1 MDIFEDADFVPHLWK
16 LKTPATKNREK
27 SLKIYYRRHKRP

>member
-16 LKTPATKNREK
+16 TQNTSYYEKQRKEFKN
-27 SLKIYYRRHKRP
+27 LL